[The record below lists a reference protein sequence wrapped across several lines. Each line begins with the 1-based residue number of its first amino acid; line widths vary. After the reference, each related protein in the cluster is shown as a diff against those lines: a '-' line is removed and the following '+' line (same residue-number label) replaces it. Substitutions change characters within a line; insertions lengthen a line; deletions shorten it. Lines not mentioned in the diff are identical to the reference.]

1 MRLFPILRAP
11 LRIGVLVLGLL
22 IWACSSGDPGIGGT
36 GGAGASGG
44 AGGVGGGGG
53 GDGLGDPS
61 ALDAIDAALEAGDL
75 TDIDALRYKVFAVF
89 GDERLPAAY
98 RASGIFEGTQVV
110 EELGEQ
116 WSTLPANV
124 QTELEPFMLPP
135 AADGSW
141 FELQEQQAAQ
151 QAQKSGS
158 VALKAPAFSSVSAV
172 LNRVRIRYPAGLTE
186 LATQAGWVKEA
197 LENDGVWD
205 GLIDLMGRE
214 PVSDGGL
221 DASYNG
227 GDDRFDIYIVRLP
240 NITSDP
246 SLRRCYGWATPYA
259 QPYFVDIT
267 DDNTRGA
274 YVVINADVAQTED
287 EVKATTA
294 HEFFHVLGHAF
305 DTPSSEALSW
315 LHEAT
320 ATWAIDYIYPSLN
333 IEHRTVNDLLKRPQL
348 TLSSLFSTREYGTW
362 MYWYFLTKRF
372 EDDSIVRRVWELSE
386 TMPVLDAVDAVTPGG
401 FEDTFQEFAATLW
414 NRPGF
419 SDNPPYNI
427 YQEDGLVE
435 LTSPSGRLSAVE
447 VTHETPMP
455 NPEDDIAFVLDGGGV
470 ARLSAQY
477 VHYDL
482 SAANVRTVL
491 FANGYN
497 FELAEGVP
505 NALQS
510 SGTHTLY
517 ATELAAEDRVGR
529 KVVALIKQDGNWE
542 PEPLD
547 LSDVAFMPFCNLV
560 DSESAEELVL
570 IFINAEHRDDK
581 PFFAAPRG
589 LPPRLLTSNMGCGKW
604 SGSGSAQEVILN
616 GNDTQFTNVEITNI
630 EFTRPKMTLNG
641 IAAGGGE
648 IRFGDEL
655 LPPGTLPAL
664 NWYLGDDYEL
674 ANLEANWQYDED
686 TEFGGTV
693 CAGSG
698 SGTFT
703 EADVASTDF
712 QMGSHLRA
720 WSGAPSISPLYRSFY
735 TELVLYTGEN
745 AISGTCTSNGQP
757 SPYTTDLIVGI
768 LGGYRDAEFGM
779 LRVDP
784 SGDRINVSWS
794 FNDLDATLDL
804 RSGPIP

>member
-1 MRLFPILRAP
+1 M
-11 LRIGVLVLGLL
+11 
-22 IWACSSGDPGIGGT
+22 GG
-36 GGAGASGG
+36 GGAAGSGGAAASGG
-44 AGGVGGGGG
+44 ASGVGGDGE
-53 GDGLGDPS
+53 GDGFSDPN
-61 ALDAIDAALEAGDL
+61 ALDAIDAALEAGAISDV
-75 TDIDALRYKVFAVF
+75 DALRFKVFAVF
-89 GDERLPAAY
+89 GDERLPEAY
-98 RASGIFEGTQVV
+98 RASGIFEGTEVV
-110 EELGEQ
+110 EELGER
-116 WSTLPANV
+116 WSTLPASV

-141 FELQEQQAAQ
+141 FELLEQQAAQ
-151 QAQKSGS
+151 RAQKSGS
-158 VALKAPAFSSVSAV
+158 VAPKAPAFSSVSAV
-172 LNRVRIRYPAGLTE
+172 LNRVRIRYPAGFTE

-205 GLIDLMGRE
+205 RLIDLMGRE

-246 SLRRCYGWATPYA
+246 KLRKCYGWADPYS
-259 QPYFVDIT
+259 QSYFAEYT
-267 DDNTRGA
+267 DDDTRGA
-274 YVVINADVAQTED
+274 YVVINADLALTED
-287 EVKATTA
+287 LVKATTA
-294 HEFFHVLGHAF
+294 HEFFHVLGFAF
-305 DTPSSEALSW
+305 DTPSSEVRSW

-320 ATWAIDYIYPSLN
+320 ATWAIDYIYPSMN
-333 IEHRTVNDLLKRPQL
+333 IEHRYVNGLLRRPEL

-386 TMPVLDAVDAVTPGG
+386 TMPVLDAVDGVTPGG
-401 FEDTFQEFAATLW
+401 FENTFQEFAATLW

-419 SDNPPYNI
+419 SDNPPYDI

-435 LTSPSGRLSAVE
+435 LTGPSVGLSAVE
-447 VTHETPMP
+447 VTNETPMP
-455 NPEDDIAFVLDGGGV
+455 NPEDDIDVMFAGGGV
-470 ARLSAQY
+470 SRLSAQY

-517 ATELAAEDRVGR
+517 ATELPPEDRVGR
-529 KVVALIKQDGNWE
+529 KVVALIKQNGKWE
-542 PEPLD
+542 AEPLD

-570 IFINAEHRDDK
+570 IFINAEHREDE
-581 PFFAAPRG
+581 PFFATPRG
-589 LPPRLLTSNMGCGKW
+589 LPPRLLSSNMGCGKW
-604 SGSGSAQEVILN
+604 SGSGSAQEVILD

-641 IAAGGGE
+641 MAAGGGE
-648 IRFGDEL
+648 IPFGDEL

-664 NWYLGDDYEL
+664 NWFLGDDYEL
-674 ANLEANWQYDED
+674 AKLEANWQYDED
-686 TEFGGTV
+686 TEFSGII

-703 EADVASTDF
+703 EADAFSEDF

-735 TELVLYTGEN
+735 TQLVLYTGED
-745 AISGTCTSNGQP
+745 AIAGTCTSNGQP
-757 SPYTTDLIVGI
+757 SPYTTDLVVGI

-779 LRVDP
+779 LSVEP

-794 FNDLDATLDL
+794 FNDLSTMLNL
-804 RSGPIP
+804 TSGPLP